1 MSDSGGP
8 HGDPGGR
15 WGREREGEG
24 RKDAASLLPFL
35 SSPCVRRDGISE
47 PPAAEGMSRTCKRS
61 RCEELILPAMQDFP
75 DGQIRKEAKPY
86 LILIGI

>member
-24 RKDAASLLPFL
+24 RKDAAFLLPFL

-61 RCEELILPAMQDFP
+61 RCEELILPGFFFLASEVHGNARFS
-75 DGQIRKEAKPY
+75 
-86 LILIGI
+86 